1 MVHKTIQNR
10 AIVAHRDHPQ
20 LTADSAIL
28 IWPAYSQ
35 ERERNV
41 RTRKGKER
49 GGRGERKR
57 RQRERERE
65 RERKEK
71 KKIGRLV
78 D

>member
-41 RTRKGKER
+41 RTRKGVEENEK
-49 GGRGERKR
+49 GD
-57 RQRERERE
+57 RERERE
-65 RERKEK
+65 KRKKEN
-71 KKIGRLV
+71 R
-78 D
+78 